1 MYTVKESYELLVG
14 GNTRTVPMNILWNS
28 CVSPKVCFFAWEVR
42 WGKVLTMDQLK
53 KRGVQI
59 ASRCPLCG

>member
-28 CVSPKVCFFAWEVR
+28 CVPKSVLFCLGSPV
-42 WGKVLTMDQLK
+42 GKSSNNGSTQK
-53 KRGVQI
+53 EGGSNSK
-59 ASRCPLCG
+59 